1 MAKYILTKQV
11 FPMSG
16 KDSKD
21 IAINSEQILYATPI
35 ASDAIELTFVGGD
48 KIKVN
53 ISIEDFVQQ
62 RL

>member
-1 MAKYILTKQV
+1 
-11 FPMSG
+11 MSG

-21 IAINSEQILYATPI
+21 IAINSEKILYATPI

-53 ISIEDFVQQ
+53 ISIKDFVQQ
-62 RL
+62 SL